1 VSRGVCFIVYGEA
14 ARFEAEQSIQSL
26 RLFNDLPISVIG
38 DYVIG
43 ADNIEFPQVDAGGRW
58 AKLNIDRLVPYQF
71 ILYIDADT
79 RVYGK
84 LDAGFEMLEDGW
96 DIAMA
101 CSSQQGDDLLWHVG
115 QEEREATLLD
125 GRNSLPLQLQAG
137 VMFVRKCK
145 ETDRLFSAWR
155 SEWLRWKGEDQAAL
169 LRALEV
175 VPVRLWLLG
184 HPWNGGALVGHR
196 FGTIRRMK

>member
-1 VSRGVCFIVYGEA
+1 MNRGVCFVVYGEA
-14 ARFEAEQSIQSL
+14 ARLEAEQSIQSL
-26 RLFNDLPISVIG
+26 RLFNDLPVSVIG
-38 DYVIG
+38 DHVIG
-43 ADNIEFPQVDAGGRW
+43 ADNIEFQQMDAGGRW
-58 AKLNIDRLVPYQF
+58 GKLHLTNLSPYTF
-71 ILYIDADT
+71 TLYLDADT
-79 RVYGK
+79 RPHGD
-84 LDAGFEMLEDGW
+84 LSTGFEMLMDGW
-96 DIAMA
+96 DMVIA

-184 HPWNGGALVGHR
+184 YPWSGGALIGHR
-196 FGTIRRMK
+196 WGAIRRMK